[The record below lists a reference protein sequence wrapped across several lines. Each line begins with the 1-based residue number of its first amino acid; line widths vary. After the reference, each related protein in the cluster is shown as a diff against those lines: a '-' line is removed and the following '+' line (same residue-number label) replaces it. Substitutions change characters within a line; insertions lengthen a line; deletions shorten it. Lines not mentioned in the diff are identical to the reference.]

1 MEIPPSNELHSRIEA
16 VLKCLYLLFNEGYN
30 SSHPDQLIRE
40 ELCEEAMR
48 LAYLLTL
55 NNKTNTGQTKALLS
69 LLCFQASRLKART
82 DKEGN
87 ILLLKYQDRSKW
99 HQPLINKGFEY
110 LENAVTENE
119 KTTYHLEA
127 AIASVHARSTSFET
141 TDWEMIYSL
150 YDHLYHLQPSP
161 IVALNRAIAASYAV
175 SKEEALHQ
183 LLSIKS
189 LDNYY
194 LYHTSVGEVYFEM
207 GQRENA
213 KKYYEKAILLT
224 SSKQEQHLLQVKI
237 ENCIF

>member
-1 MEIPPSNELHSRIEA
+1 M
-16 VLKCLYLLFNEGYN
+16 
-30 SSHPDQLIRE
+30 
-40 ELCEEAMR
+40 
-48 LAYLLTL
+48 
-55 NNKTNTGQTKALLS
+55 
-69 LLCFQASRLKART
+69 
-82 DKEGN
+82 
-87 ILLLKYQDRSKW
+87 
-99 HQPLINKGFEY
+99 
-110 LENAVTENE
+110 
-119 KTTYHLEA
+119 
-127 AIASVHARSTSFET
+127 HARSTSFET